1 MRFLTHEIPDEMELL
16 RLLGKEN
23 ALLLWEGGLDRA
35 LELSAKTEREILFT
49 VPVDGDTAIYS
60 LWEFQPWGTL
70 PLPKPFY
77 IFCEGNTEALYF
89 QGH

>member
-1 MRFLTHEIPDEMELL
+1 MRFPTHEVPNEMELL

-35 LELSAKTEREILFT
+35 LELSTKAEREILFI
-49 VPVDGDTAIYS
+49 VPVDGDAAIYS

-70 PLPKPFY
+70 PLPESFY